1 MMVFAI
7 RERIAMSKI
16 DKDINVPYKNDSISR
31 QAAEDIVRFE
41 CGEWKG
47 LANTIIKRF
56 KELPSVQPLVLT
68 CDGCRH
74 VGTYDTDFP
83 CSGCIRR
90 EKDYYEQER

>member
-1 MMVFAI
+1 MTREEARKILTMWMVS
-7 RERIAMSKI
+7 SKGADGQRGYI
-16 DKDINVPYKNDSISR
+16 EGWFDKDDVEAFRMAIEALS
-31 QAAEDIVRFE
+31 AE
-41 CGEWKG
+41 
-47 LANTIIKRF
+47 A
-56 KELPSVQPLVLT
+56 VQPLVLT